1 MTALHDLTGEYLEL
15 SRNEDLPM
23 DAIYDTL
30 QAIGEEIKVKAISL
44 VRWSQDIDGDIEK
57 IDNEIKRLKA
67 KKDSLTERRDGLSEY
82 IKANME
88 ASGIKSIQCPFFTIS
103 YVAGPD
109 VVEIINEAEIP
120 DEYVTVKTTI
130 SADKNLIKKALK
142 EGVEVAGCKLGAG
155 KSSLRI
161 K

>member
-57 IDNEIKRLKA
+57 IDDEIK
-67 KKDSLTERRDGLSEY
+67 D
-82 IKANME
+82 
-88 ASGIKSIQCPFFTIS
+88 
-103 YVAGPD
+103 
-109 VVEIINEAEIP
+109 
-120 DEYVTVKTTI
+120 
-130 SADKNLIKKALK
+130 
-142 EGVEVAGCKLGAG
+142 
-155 KSSLRI
+155 
-161 K
+161 

>member
-15 SRNEDLPM
+15 SRNEDLPI

-30 QAIGEEIKVKAISL
+30 QAIGEEIKVKAVSL
-44 VRWSQDIDGDIEK
+44 VRWSQDIDGDIDK

-82 IKANME
+82 IKANMK
-88 ASGIKSIQCPFFTIS
+88 AADIKSIKCPFFTIS

-109 VVEIINEAEIP
+109 IVEIIDETLIP
-120 DEYVTVKTTI
+120 DEYVTVETTI

-142 EGVEVAGCKLGAG
+142 EGVEVAGCKLGTG